1 MKNSMFWPALLLAM
15 ISVERS
21 IAVADVGGQPGT
33 IPAMFPPFLGGNSP
47 WFPGPN
53 VTDIPYEIPEGCTI
67 DMASITSR
75 HGSRYPDPAVYKQW
89 LGLQSKIQNSSAT
102 AQGALSFISSWDPT
116 LKNPGKLLT
125 QLSIGG
131 SKELYDMGAAYRW
144 RYPGLYAD
152 NTPFILWANAFF
164 PTSPRVID
172 SARLFA
178 RGLLGPNATTLGT
191 VYVLNNTDPRGL
203 ANSLGVSDL
212 CPAYNDTMG
221 GSAAAIWANIYLPP
235 IAARINALTSPKGAV
250 NFNITDVAM
259 FPLLCGFE
267 SEMTGQRSPWC
278 DLLTQQELQAY
289 EYSQDLRFYYGHG
302 PGSLKNS
309 TFMLPFL
316 SALVSRFVDGPNK
329 TYTSSDGTT
338 FVPPPLIV
346 AFTNDAQINQLASQ
360 IGVFNDQ
367 APLPP
372 DRIPDNQRYI
382 SSRFVTMRGTIGF
395 ERLTCTTGSGKPSQ
409 TTPGQFLR
417 VVLNDVVYP
426 VLGCDS
432 GPGRSCPLS
441 QYAQLVAQKQ
451 TEAGGFVDACFGA
464 NQTAAKR
471 ALAAA
476 GITGTPKTTF
486 LSDLAV
492 PFAFVVK
499 P

>member
-1 MKNSMFWPALLLAM
+1 MKLPLVLQTLVLATSVSSTIALT
-15 ISVERS
+15 
-21 IAVADVGGQPGT
+21 DVGGQPGT

-102 AQGALSFISSWDPT
+102 GQAALSFISTW
-116 LKNPGKLLT
+116 NPVLENPSQVLT
-125 QLSIGG
+125 QLSVGG
-131 SKELYDMGAAYRW
+131 YKELYDMGATYRW
-144 RYPGLYAD
+144 RYSDLYTD
-152 NTPFILWANAFF
+152 NSPFLLWANAFF

-172 SARLFA
+172 SAKLFA
-178 RGLLGPNATTLGT
+178 RGFLGPNATTLGT

-221 GSAAAIWANIYLPP
+221 GPAAATWANVYLPP
-235 IAARINALTSPKGAV
+235 IVARINALTTPKGAV
-250 NFNITDVAM
+250 NFNTTDVAM

-267 SEMTGQRSPWC
+267 SEMTGKRSPWC
-278 DLLTQQELQAY
+278 NVFTEQELQAY

-316 SALVSRFVDGPNK
+316 SALVSRFIDGPNK

-338 FVPPPLIV
+338 FAPPPLIV
-346 AFTNDAQINQLASQ
+346 TLTNDAQINQLVSQ
-360 IGVFNDQ
+360 IGVFDDQ

-382 SSRFVTMRGTIGF
+382 SSRYVTMRGTIGF
-395 ERLTCTTGSGKPSQ
+395 ERLTCTGSGKRGQ
-409 TTPGQFLR
+409 TPGQFLR
-417 VVLNDVVYP
+417 IILNDVVYP
-426 VLGCDS
+426 VVGCDS
-432 GPGRSCPLS
+432 GPGRSCPLP
-441 QYAQLVAQKQ
+441 QYAQLVVQKQ
-451 TEAGGFVDACFGA
+451 AQAGGFVDACFGA
-464 NQTAAKR
+464 NQTAAKL

-492 PFAFVVK
+492 PFAFTVK